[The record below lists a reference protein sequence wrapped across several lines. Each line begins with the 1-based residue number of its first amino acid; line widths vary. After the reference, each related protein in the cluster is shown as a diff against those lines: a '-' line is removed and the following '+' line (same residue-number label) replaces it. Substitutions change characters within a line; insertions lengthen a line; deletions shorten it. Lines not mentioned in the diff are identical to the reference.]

1 MSQGSVLKNLVLL
14 KDSGS
19 QILAYHR
26 RFGGRISYINQWVKY
41 SLCLAN
47 FIFLAVGTLFLV
59 FGVIA
64 FSESGGIPWK
74 SKAIALHWLFNLTVI
89 CMVVGVITLFV
100 SLAGFVGS
108 LRENT
113 CLLRFYYFILTLLF
127 LTEVVCCV
135 LFFVYRESTVHRL
148 EELIKTT
155 FVIQYREIGFE
166 DTTNFM
172 DFIQK
177 ELNCCGPKSYL
188 DWTANRYFSCD
199 KSNISP
205 EACGVPY
212 SCCRQMNDISVNII
226 NTSCGFGVQK
236 LTTAEANR
244 MVWTTGCVDALISAI
259 ENNIVYF
266 AYGFVSVAVFQLIA
280 ILLAKTLH
288 TQINDQ
294 LRLLHQEN
302 NYF

>member
-1 MSQGSVLKNLVLL
+1 MFYFQ
-14 KDSGS
+14 
-19 QILAYHR
+19 
-26 RFGGRISYINQWVKY
+26 
-41 SLCLAN
+41 
-47 FIFLAVGTLFLV
+47 AVGALFLV

-64 FSESGGIPWK
+64 FSESEGIPWK
-74 SKAIALHWLFNLTVI
+74 SKTIALHWLFNLT
-89 CMVVGVITLFV
+89 
-100 SLAGFVGS
+100 
-108 LRENT
+108 
-113 CLLRFYYFILTLLF
+113 
-127 LTEVVCCV
+127 
-135 LFFVYRESTVHRL
+135 
-148 EELIKTT
+148 
-155 FVIQYREIGFE
+155 
-166 DTTNFM
+166 
-172 DFIQK
+172 
-177 ELNCCGPKSYL
+177 LNCCGPKSYL

-244 MVWTTGCVDALISAI
+244 MVWTTGCVHALISAV

-294 LRLLHQEN
+294 LRLVHQEN
-302 NYF
+302 NYL